1 VSSIKAVFITFLFL
15 MSFSAYAA
23 SCPFTALPQANPAAQ
38 LQSNLTATPAD
49 SLHGSALCN
58 VTYDHNNEQLKQIPL
73 QKIQNKQT
81 ALVQQKKLAEKQ
93 QGKLKGAHLDLGLN
107 GNAYLFSEYLHQPLY
122 LLEIEFS
129 PPHPPTQK
137 STLSLSV
144 NDYSPWFLSS
154 PNRNRTRISG
164 WKDGNTLYSGSITY
178 YS

>member
-1 VSSIKAVFITFLFL
+1 

-38 LQSNLTATPAD
+38 LQSNLTATSAD
-49 SLHGSALCN
+49 SRHSSALHS
-58 VTYDHNNEQLKQIPL
+58 VTYDHNNGQFKPIPL

-81 ALVQQKKLAEKQ
+81 ALAQQKNLAEKQ
-93 QGKLKGAHLDLGLN
+93 QGKLKEGVHLAPGLN
-107 GNAYLFSEYLHQPLY
+107 GNAYLFSEYLPQPLY

-129 PPHPPTQK
+129 PAQTPTQK